1 VNLGLIT
8 KSEIERKKAKI
19 DRSDKKNLPLLSIF
33 AFFLSALF
41 TVAIMPRAGA
51 QPAREQKQESGN
63 VIEKDNVPVFVAFTL
78 LVECCLP
85 NGTRLTSG
93 FRAASDQLSVIRHYA
108 QVEGIAIPANMRV
121 EKPETWR
128 PILAELRKRNY
139 IIADPDKTPHSSD
152 DLIVFDLAG
161 PNQAAIEAAVR
172 RAKDKGLV
180 KIERIIREGP
190 RQAVHV
196 ELSLTQRGLQ
206 ELSLRQTTA
215 NSSASSASSNDDKKE
230 GMRRLLELH
239 DQAKG
244 NPARQIALD
253 NLMIDFLDPTDLG
266 ARGRLQEEIK
276 GHEQE
281 LEKITQD
288 AAKKDL
294 YDQINIAE
302 RGDRLEDALKLARDG
317 SGKFSEFQGLASRFE
332 ALVKINFAKEIFFAR
347 NCEDADIAKETLVQA
362 RQLDSSN
369 QLASRLENEVNS
381 WASRCSSAT
390 YFWIAFALLA
400 ITGLLFGLYFFFRP
414 GYWELKC
421 VDGPCKGETF
431 VLEGPEILIGAVD
444 SEADIVIND
453 RKRLISRRHCLI
465 WQEKRDFYIIDE
477 SVNGTFVNGQPVS
490 KENGQLLRNK
500 NEISLAGAATLI
512 FQRSAGKR
520 RKAE

>member
-1 VNLGLIT
+1 MVTRKVERGRSGRRN
-8 KSEIERKKAKI
+8 RKK
-19 DRSDKKNLPLLSIF
+19 SPLKPLFVFFVLIPILFSNVIAPSI
-33 AFFLSALF
+33 LGQ
-41 TVAIMPRAGA
+41 TTK
-51 QPAREQKQESGN
+51 EQKQDGGN
-63 VIEKDNVPVFVAFTL
+63 VIEKDNVSVFVAFTL

-93 FRAASDQLSVIRHYA
+93 FRAASDQLGVIRHYA
-108 QVEGIAIPANMRV
+108 QVEGLALPANMRV

-128 PILAELRKRNY
+128 PVLAELRKRGY
-139 IIADPDKTPHSSD
+139 IIADPDKTPHSSQ

-161 PNQAAIEAAVR
+161 PNQGAIESAVR

-190 RQAVHV
+190 KQAVHV
-196 ELSLTQRGLQ
+196 ELSLTERGLQ
-206 ELSLRQTTA
+206 ELSLRR
-215 NSSASSASSNDDKKE
+215 SGPSASSASLNDDKKE

-244 NPARQIALD
+244 NPTRQVALD

-276 GHEQE
+276 KHEEE
-281 LEKITQD
+281 LDKIAED
-288 AAKKDL
+288 ADKKSL
-294 YDQINIAE
+294 YDQINSAE
-302 RGDRLEDALKLARDG
+302 RDDRLEDALKIARDG
-317 SGKFSEFQGLASRFE
+317 SIRFSEFQGLVARFD
-332 ALVKINFAKEIFFAR
+332 ALLKIGIAKDIFFAR
-347 NCEDADIAKETLVQA
+347 NCEESDIAKETIVQA
-362 RQLDSSN
+362 RQMDSSN
-369 QLASRLENEVNS
+369 LLASRLDKEIDS
-381 WASRCSSAT
+381 WASRCSSVT
-390 YFWIAFALLA
+390 YFWIGFAILA

-414 GYWELKC
+414 GSWELRC

-431 VLEGPEILIGAVD
+431 ALDGPETLIGAVD
-444 SEADIVIND
+444 GEADIVIND

-512 FQRSAGKR
+512 FQRSAGGR

>member
-8 KSEIERKKAKI
+8 KSEIRTKKVK
-19 DRSDKKNLPLLSIF
+19 RGKGDKKCLPLLP
-33 AFFLSALF
+33 LF
-41 TVAIMPRAGA
+41 TFFVSLLFAVLVIAHVGA
-51 QPAREQKQESGN
+51 QPAKEQKQESGN
-63 VIEKDNVPVFVAFTL
+63 VIEKDNVPVYVAFTL

-85 NGTRLTSG
+85 NSTRLTSG

-108 QVEGIAIPANMRV
+108 QVEGISIPANMRV

-128 PILAELRKRNY
+128 PVLVELRKRGY

-161 PNQAAIEAAVR
+161 PNQNAIEAAVR

-206 ELSLRQTTA
+206 ELSLRQ
-215 NSSASSASSNDDKKE
+215 SAAGQNASLNDDKKE

-244 NPARQIALD
+244 NPARQMALD

-281 LEKITQD
+281 LEKIAQD
-288 AAKKDL
+288 ADKKAL
-294 YDQINIAE
+294 YDQINSAE
-302 RGDRLEDALKLARDG
+302 RDDRLEDALKIARDG
-317 SGKFSEFQGLASRFE
+317 SGRFSEFQGLASKFE
-332 ALVKINFAKEIFFAR
+332 ALMKISIAKEIFFAR
-347 NCEDADIAKETLVQA
+347 NCDESETARETLAQA
-362 RQLDSSN
+362 RQIDSSN
-369 QLASRLENEVNS
+369 QLASRLEKEINS
-381 WASRCSSAT
+381 WASRCSSVT

-400 ITGLLFGLYFFFRP
+400 LTGLLFGLYFFFRP

-444 SEADIVIND
+444 GEADIVIND

-512 FQRSAGKR
+512 FQRSAGER